1 MMGPLT
7 LFCASALSP
16 LSILI
21 AIPGFALC
29 SRLRMRGFAYALIL
43 LGVTAFI
50 MHGFFTSRH
59 LWQFGLELSLA
70 FSFLVTAL
78 TQEENIRETETLSSQ
93 LEAQSSTLRNLEEE
107 LQKTRETLVT
117 EKTTFDAKMASLQTN
132 LEETDKDGASLQI
145 LNEVL
150 RKTAATHIEKA
161 SELEK
166 NSIDLERKIALMRQE
181 LSLYQQPRPDRDEL
195 MRELNAARVEREQTH
210 LINETLAKLHAQK
223 CQELE
228 ELQLPKGPS
237 QTELLYNQLRKQF
250 EEKNHILHQTRQELF
265 RKETELEALKIAE
278 EQQTPDFPQLHE
290 ELERLSEE
298 NKHLE
303 TLVSS
308 LSQPPPP
315 SRKKKAK
322 SLLLKAGTLSLF

>member
-16 LSILI
+16 LSILV

-59 LWQFGLELSLA
+59 LWQLGLELSLA

-78 TQEENIRETETLSSQ
+78 SQEESASETETLTSQ
-93 LEAQSSTLRNLEEE
+93 LEARGLTLRNLEEE
-107 LQKTRETLVT
+107 LQRARETHLGD
-117 EKTTFDAKMASLQTN
+117 KTSADAKISSLQTQ
-132 LEETDKDGASLQI
+132 LEETDKDHASLQI

-166 NSIDLERKIALMRQE
+166 NSIDLERKVSLLRQE
-181 LSLYQQPRPDRDEL
+181 LSLYQQPLPNRDEL
-195 MRELNAARVEREQTH
+195 MRELNTARVEREQTH

-223 CQELE
+223 CQELA

-237 QTELLYNQLRKQF
+237 QTDLLYHQLRKQF
-250 EEKNHILHQTRQELF
+250 DEKNQILHQTRQELF
-265 RKETELEALKIAE
+265 CRETELEALKMVQ
-278 EQQTPDFPQLHE
+278 EQHIPDFPDFHE
-290 ELERLSEE
+290 ELERLLEE
-298 NKHLE
+298 NKNLE
-303 TLVSS
+303 VLVST
-308 LSQPPPP
+308 LSQPPSP
-315 SRKKKAK
+315 RKKKAK
-322 SLLLKAGTLSLF
+322 SLLLKTQALLF